1 LSWAD
6 VTSDVPCTAATI
18 AGSSPPSASQNAR
31 NVSLAITGTNFVQG
45 PTFVKLTKSGQPDII
60 AKDVNVSDSG
70 NLTATFDLT
79 NADLGAWSVV
89 VATCANSP
97 STLTDAFTVGCDA
110 PTVTDITPGVGVR
123 GTTVTAAAVTGSN
136 FIQTDLSPC
145 NVNQQVKLTMSGQPD
160 IIGTAVSVSN
170 SGNLTVDITIPP
182 DAVPGFRDLVL
193 MTCGSPV
200 VLVNAF
206 EVVCSP
212 PADFNCDTFVD
223 GLDYVAFEACSSGAE
238 VPVTAGCEHMD
249 LDGDGDADG
258 DDFGKFQKCF
268 KGSAEPQTD
277 ANCGN

>member
-1 LSWAD
+1 MAKRHRRMGRERPHAECAPALL
-6 VTSDVPCTAATI
+6 P
-18 AGSSPPSASQNAR
+18 
-31 NVSLAITGTNFVQG
+31 LF
-45 PTFVKLTKSGQPDII
+45 SGH
-60 AKDVNVSDSG
+60 
-70 NLTATFDLT
+70 
-79 NADLGAWSVV
+79 
-89 VATCANSP
+89 
-97 STLTDAFTVGCDA
+97 
-110 PTVTDITPGVGVR
+110 PGVEVSGDAGKGEAWRGLLLGTVAAGAVLLGYGR
-123 GTTVTAAAVTGSN
+123 RVYAGPGPCPVVGTTMTCTGDHSAGIATSN
-136 FIQTDLSPC
+136 PITIL
-145 NVNQQVKLTMSGQPD
+145 NVN
-160 IIGTAVSVSN
+160 
-170 SGNLTVDITIPP
+170 NLTVDITIPP